1 MAKISYR
8 ERENVLFRK
17 KEPEVRVKTK
27 KELLLRFIKR
37 GFFLIIGAFIVAVA
51 LEMFLLPNKII
62 DGGVIGISMMA
73 SYLTEWNLG
82 LLIFCI
88 NMPFVLIAYKTLG
101 KKFVINTFFAIGL
114 LSVATNVVSHFR
126 HITEDLLLV
135 TIFGGILLGIGV
147 GLILKNN
154 ASLDGT
160 EMVSLVLSKKLK
172 IVSVGELLMFIN
184 LFIYTAAGFV
194 FEWDRAFYS
203 ILTYYIASKTIDS
216 VLEGLDKAKSVRIVS
231 EKSHE
236 IGNSIMKELDIS
248 VTYMKATGGYSKQEK
263 IMTFCV
269 VNKFDMA
276 KLKDVVHDVDPKAFI
291 VTEDV
296 HEVEGIRFKKHK
308 H

>member
-1 MAKISYR
+1 MFFNKEKKSV
-8 ERENVLFRK
+8 NTKTRK
-17 KEPEVRVKTK
+17 NIILGSV
-27 KELLLRFIKR
+27 KR
-37 GFFLIIGAFIVAVA
+37 GIFMIIGAFIVAVA

-62 DGGVIGISMMA
+62 DGGVIGISMMT
-73 SYLTEWNLG
+73 SYLTGWNLG

-88 NMPFVLIAYKTLG
+88 NLPFVLMAFKTLG
-101 KKFVINTFFAIGL
+101 KKFVINTFFAIGML
-114 LSVATNVVSHFR
+114 AIATNLVSHFR

-147 GLILKNN
+147 GLILRNN

-160 EMVSLVLSKKLK
+160 EMISLVLSKNLK

-184 LFIYTAAGFV
+184 LFIYVAAGFV

-231 EKSHE
+231 DKSRE
-236 IGNSIMKELDIS
+236 IGDSIMKELDTS

-263 IMTFCV
+263 ILTFCV

-276 KLKDVVHDVDPKAFI
+276 KLKEVVHEVDPKAFI

-296 HEVEGIRFKKHK
+296 HEVEGIRIKKHI